1 MNRRHLAGPAAVVIV
16 LALAAC
22 SSDDADSPG
31 DAPEASAGAVWAGDV
46 CSAMTDLEA
55 SLQDLG
61 QGLDVSLG
69 SGDAVDQLKTQVGE
83 QADAVEGDLEALASA
98 VSDVPDDADADVTD
112 AAADLDAQRADL
124 KTSVEAVESAAA
136 AVADADSAP
145 ALATA
150 ISAATTAVKTASDDF
165 TAYVSSLETAA
176 TTGADSVQAAFDDA
190 PECAAY
196 VSS

>member
-1 MNRRHLAGPAAVVIV
+1 MNRRYLAGPAALIIV

-22 SSDDADSPG
+22 SSDDADSAG
-31 DAPEASAGAVWAGDV
+31 DAPETSAGAVWAGGV

-61 QGLDVSLG
+61 QGLEVNVG

-83 QADAVEGDLEALASA
+83 QVDAVEGDLEALASA

-112 AAADLDAQRADL
+112 AAADLDARRADL
-124 KTSVEAVESAAA
+124 KTSLEDVQSAAA
-136 AVADADSAP
+136 AVADADSAS

-150 ISAATTAVKTASDDF
+150 ISATTTAVKAASDAY

-176 TTGADSVQAAFDDA
+176 TTGADSVQAAFDEA